1 VAIGPR
7 VLGIGRHEALLHGE
21 DEIVRGPQGCRRQR
35 WIVAAQS
42 DLKSADGLAEWLRR
56 LDVVI
61 QVQRL
66 DLV

>member
-1 VAIGPR
+1 M
-7 VLGIGRHEALLHGE
+7 
-21 DEIVRGPQGCRRQR
+21 
-35 WIVAAQS
+35 AAQS